1 MRLNENTVL
10 FGHRIILVP
19 YRAEHVPTYH
29 EWMKSSELLE
39 LTASEPLTYE
49 EELDMQQKWHFD
61 EDKLTFILL
70 ERPSSLPST
79 AEQNQEMVLS
89 PSLITQCRM
98 VGDVNLFLPEGLE
111 GDGECEIMI
120 ASKEDRRKGFA
131 IEALSLF
138 LSYLTTAL
146 PLPPTHLIAKIG
158 ASNRPSIH
166 LFRKLGFGIV
176 KHVQVFDEIELR
188 WGAKDAEDLGLEE
201 LKEVTAVDWRE
212 TSLEG
217 RIGIYDA

>member
-1 MRLNENTVL
+1 
-10 FGHRIILVP
+10 
-19 YRAEHVPTYH
+19 
-29 EWMKSSELLE
+29 MKSSELLE

-49 EELDMQQKWHFD
+49 EELDMQQ
-61 EDKLTFILL
+61 LTFILL
-70 ERPSSLPST
+70 ERSSSLPST

-89 PSLITQCRM
+89 PSLLTQCRM

-120 ASKEDRRKGFA
+120 AS
-131 IEALSLF
+131 
-138 LSYLTTAL
+138 
-146 PLPPTHLIAKIG
+146 KIG

-188 WGAKDAEDLGLEE
+188 WGAKDVADLDLEG

-217 RIGIYDA
+217 RIGVYDA